1 MDDKVGETLLWE
13 LFLQAGPVVNV
24 HIPKDRITQA
34 HQGYGFIEFLS
45 EEDADYA
52 MKIMNMIK
60 LYGKPIRVN
69 KASAHQKNLDVG
81 ANLFI
86 GNLDPEVDE
95 KLLYDTFSAFGVIL
109 QPPKIMR
116 DPDTGNSK
124 GFAFVNFASFEAS
137 DNAIE
142 AMNSQY
148 LCNRPISVSYAFK
161 KEAKGERHGSAAERL
176 LAAQNPLS
184 KASLP
189 HQLFADAPVAQINS
203 QPVMPIRAP
212 VPAVIPPIMPTL
224 MPPPAPPAAVPPPT
238 QPTEIPRPMQ
248 FPAGLQLPPG
258 IRPPPGFPMP
268 ARIMAGMPGQIQPG
282 LMNMM
287 GGGMPEG
294 LIRPPPPPPMAMF
307 AGGALPRP
315 M

>member
-1 MDDKVGETLLWE
+1 
-13 LFLQAGPVVNV
+13 
-24 HIPKDRITQA
+24 
-34 HQGYGFIEFLS
+34 
-45 EEDADYA
+45 
-52 MKIMNMIK
+52 
-60 LYGKPIRVN
+60 
-69 KASAHQKNLDVG
+69 
-81 ANLFI
+81 
-86 GNLDPEVDE
+86 
-95 KLLYDTFSAFGVIL
+95 
-109 QPPKIMR
+109 MR

-258 IRPPPGFPMP
+258 IRPPPGIVLLHLWRNQFVNFQILGFPMP

-294 LIRPPPPPPMAMF
+294 CELF
-307 AGGALPRP
+307 V
-315 M
+315 